1 MSDLLERIGAIAEQ
15 CRQQA
20 KVYQQ
25 QDDDKQSTAHR
36 YAASMIDNAKRI
48 LEAANE

>member
-1 MSDLLERIGAIAEQ
+1 MSDLLERLGTIAEQ

-20 KVYQQ
+20 QVYQQ
-25 QDDDKQSTAHR
+25 QHDDKHSAAHR

-48 LEAANE
+48 LEAAQ